1 MQTKKRIGIALLL
14 AGMTAGTVLCGCS
27 SDRDPNT
34 AEQES
39 SAADTTGAGTDAAD
53 SAAQTESTAAQTE
66 STAPESASAAS
77 ESTTAETSA
86 AEQSRSSSDAPQPQ
100 ITGADNDTKV
110 LFSER
115 GLEAVPAKSEDGY
128 GEALSIGADY
138 LNWTLDGFD
147 GTPSGDAVPDMKV
160 SFTYKGQLSQNG
172 QIRVLSGSDA
182 HYPNGLYMHVD
193 NIAEFPY
200 FPKDTR
206 DRGWFVIQNADE
218 VLEMLG
224 LESTS
229 EISGDLSVTVA
240 VDSLFVHLSADDY
253 DTLHVVSASRR

>member
-1 MQTKKRIGIALLL
+1 MHTKKRIG
-14 AGMTAGTVLCGCS
+14 TVLLFAGIMAGAGLSGCS

-39 SAADTTGAGTDAAD
+39 SAADTTAAVTETAD
-53 SAAQTESTAAQTE
+53 TTTAQTDP
-66 STAPESASAAS
+66 TAPESTSAAP
-77 ESTTAETSA
+77 ESTTTVTSA
-86 AEQSRSSSDAPQPQ
+86 ADQNQSSPDAPQPQ

-115 GLEAVPAKSEDGY
+115 GLEAVPIKSEDGY
-128 GEALSIGADY
+128 GEELAVGADY
-138 LNWTLDGFD
+138 LNWTLNGFD

-224 LESTS
+224 LESAS

-240 VDSLFVHLSADDY
+240 VDSLYVHLSADDY